1 MLDKKD
7 ITAFIEEK
15 LSHTDCFPVEISVSP
30 ANDIVI
36 TIDSSTSVDIDFCT
50 QLSRDFEQQFSRDEE
65 DYSLEIGSAGL
76 TAPITVRGQWEK
88 NIGNPLDI
96 LATDGRKLTATL
108 LSLGDDNVTLE
119 YEVKV
124 KPEGAKRPVIES
136 RQETLPIANI
146 KKATLHFTF

>member
-7 ITAFIEEK
+7 ITQFLDEK
-15 LSHTDCFPVEISVSP
+15 LADTDCFPVEISVSP
-30 ANDIVI
+30 ANDIII

-50 QLSRDFEQQFSRDEE
+50 QLSKDFEQQFSRDEE

-96 LATDGRKLTATL
+96 LTTDGRKFTADLT
-108 LSLGDDNVTLE
+108 SLGEDTVTLE
-119 YEVKV
+119 YDVKV
-124 KPEGAKRPVIES
+124 KHEGAKRPVNER
-136 RQETLPIANI
+136 RQEILPIANI